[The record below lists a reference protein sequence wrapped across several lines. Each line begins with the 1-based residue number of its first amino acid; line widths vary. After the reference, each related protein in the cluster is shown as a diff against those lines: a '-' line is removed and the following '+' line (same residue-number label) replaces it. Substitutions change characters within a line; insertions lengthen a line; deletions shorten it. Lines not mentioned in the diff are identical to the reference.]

1 MEDRARAEAEERERE
16 EGEERERAEAEE
28 RKRVEERE
36 REEAEERHMIQEE
49 EVLKQ
54 AENMSHNDGGNSTEY
69 MTDYTRSAQS
79 LICWKVDENHNL
91 ETDDINRVE
100 DSEEERVEDS
110 ENEDST
116 DEELSSLAS
125 QINCGIII
133 ERQNE
138 SNVEDDG
145 DTIPVLD
152 DSDVKERELV
162 EKTE

>member
-1 MEDRARAEAEERERE
+1 M
-16 EGEERERAEAEE
+16 
-28 RKRVEERE
+28 V
-36 REEAEERHMIQEE
+36 QEE

-54 AENMSHNDGGNSTEY
+54 AENMSQDDGGNSTEY
-69 MTDYTRSAQS
+69 TTDYMRSAQS
-79 LICWKVDENHNL
+79 LICGKVDENLNL
-91 ETDDINRVE
+91 ETHDINRVEDSEEERVE

-125 QINCGIII
+125 QINGEIII
-133 ERQNE
+133 ERQNA
-138 SNVEDDG
+138 SDVEDDG

-162 EKTE
+162 E

>member
-1 MEDRARAEAEERERE
+1 MMVEIAQYIRQIIRE
-16 EGEERERAEAEE
+16 
-28 RKRVEERE
+28 V
-36 REEAEERHMIQEE
+36 H
-49 EVLKQ
+49 
-54 AENMSHNDGGNSTEY
+54 
-69 MTDYTRSAQS
+69 S

-110 ENEDST
+110 ENEDGT

-125 QINCGIII
+125 QVNGEIII
-133 ERQNE
+133 ERQNA
-138 SNVEDDG
+138 SDVEDDG

-162 EKTE
+162 E